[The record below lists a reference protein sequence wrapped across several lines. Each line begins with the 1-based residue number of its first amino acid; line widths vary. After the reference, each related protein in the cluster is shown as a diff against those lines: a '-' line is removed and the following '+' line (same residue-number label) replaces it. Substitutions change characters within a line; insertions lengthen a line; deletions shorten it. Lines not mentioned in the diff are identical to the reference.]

1 MNHFIRKS
9 LPLALGI
16 SLALQS
22 VTFAASADL
31 NAVRYH
37 SGSEHDRVVWPFVQD
52 NTGAVLLA
60 GDEFEVDGPVADWT
74 SGPWSNPVAGVT
86 FDLNRVEG

>member
-16 SLALQS
+16 SLAIQS

-37 SGSEHDRVVWPFVQD
+37 SGSEHDRVVFDLSAMPDYSIRTSDDGKELIVDFQD
-52 NTGAVLLA
+52 
-60 GDEFEVDGPVADWT
+60 
-74 SGPWSNPVAGVT
+74 VAGGT
-86 FDLNRVEG
+86 FKRTPFQIFTG